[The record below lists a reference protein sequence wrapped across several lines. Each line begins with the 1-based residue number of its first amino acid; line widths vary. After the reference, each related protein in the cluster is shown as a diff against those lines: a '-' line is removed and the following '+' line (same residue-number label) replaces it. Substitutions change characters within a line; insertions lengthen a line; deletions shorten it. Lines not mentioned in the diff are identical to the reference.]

1 MTENKQFKLSKP
13 YGIRYIES
21 VKSCSTY
28 ISDNDKFLSYGELVD
43 LLNELDTMN
52 KFLGTEN
59 NQIYDELKTR
69 TSLQHQLE
77 EENQKLRNEINMLKV
92 TIARNESYIDRLT
105 HQSDWGISA
114 VKKGF
119 NVWEQEPVDT
129 PSTSITIPVGA
140 RKTNTPLRE
149 KL

>member
-1 MTENKQFKLSKP
+1 MTENKRFKLSKP
-13 YGIRYIES
+13 HGIRYIES

-52 KFLGTEN
+52 KFLDTEN

-92 TIARNESYIDRLT
+92 TIGRNESYINRLT
-105 HQSDWGISA
+105 HQSDWRNSA
-114 VKKGF
+114 Y
-119 NVWEQEPVDT
+119 E
-129 PSTSITIPVGA
+129 
-140 RKTNTPLRE
+140 
-149 KL
+149 

>member
-1 MTENKQFKLSKP
+1 MTGVQTCALP
-13 YGIRYIES
+13 IW
-21 VKSCSTY
+21 
-28 ISDNDKFLSYGELVD
+28 
-43 LLNELDTMN
+43 
-52 KFLGTEN
+52 
-59 NQIYDELKTR
+59 
-69 TSLQHQLE
+69 
-77 EENQKLRNEINMLKV
+77 
-92 TIARNESYIDRLT
+92 LT

-140 RKTNTPLRE
+140 RKTNTPLRK

>member
-1 MTENKQFKLSKP
+1 MTENNRFKLSKP
-13 YGIRYIES
+13 HGIRYIES

-77 EENQKLRNEINMLKV
+77 EENQLRNEINMLKV
-92 TIARNESYIDRLT
+92 TIGRNEAYIDRLT
-105 HQSDWGISA
+105 HKSNLRTSA
-114 VKKGF
+114 Y
-119 NVWEQEPVDT
+119 D
-129 PSTSITIPVGA
+129 
-140 RKTNTPLRE
+140 
-149 KL
+149 